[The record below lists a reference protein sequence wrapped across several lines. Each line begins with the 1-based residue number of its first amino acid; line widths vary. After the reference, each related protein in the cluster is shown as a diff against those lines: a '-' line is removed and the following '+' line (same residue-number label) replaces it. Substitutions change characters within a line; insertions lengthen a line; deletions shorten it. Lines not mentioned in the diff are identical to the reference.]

1 MFDFRKIADDSYCLY
16 KGGVRQNN
24 LPLSRSELDQAI
36 FDLPLSEVE
45 CAVID
50 FFYTKEVY

>member
-16 KGGVRQNN
+16 KGGVRQNE
-24 LPLSRSELDQAI
+24 LPLSRVELDQAI
-36 FDLPLSEVE
+36 LDLPLSEAE

-50 FFYTKEVY
+50 FFFKGRI

>member
-16 KGGVRQNN
+16 KGGVRQNE
-24 LPLSRSELDQAI
+24 LPLSRAELDQAI
-36 FDLPLSEVE
+36 LDLPLSGAE

-50 FFYTKEVY
+50 FFFTGRI